1 MYFGPDMCLVSGG
14 VIYILPEHSR
24 YLYMRRRPFPVQI
37 SCLGVEERVLVPCS
51 VLRCTHYS
59 TMVLA
64 LEKCSAEF
72 LSHVLNTICPGGIIP
87 VYTRLGRLIPWKDIV
102 CIKIEGAT

>member
-24 YLYMRRRPFPVQI
+24 YLYAEASVPRPNI
-37 SCLGVEERVLVPCS
+37 SLTVGVAERVLVPCS

-72 LSHVLNTICPGGIIP
+72 LSHVLNTIRPGGIIR
-87 VYTRLGRLIPWKDIV
+87 VYTRLGPD
-102 CIKIEGAT
+102 